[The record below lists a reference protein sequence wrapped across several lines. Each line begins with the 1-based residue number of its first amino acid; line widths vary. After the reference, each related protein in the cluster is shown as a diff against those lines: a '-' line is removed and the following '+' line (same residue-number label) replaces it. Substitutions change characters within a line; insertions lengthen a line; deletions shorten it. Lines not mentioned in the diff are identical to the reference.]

1 MRFLAYRQGV
11 DGIAMESAQ
20 GEILGL
26 RSDHPYYPGSLDDLV
41 GDDEG
46 LRVAASAIS
55 QYGRPVGLGEFAY
68 LAPLRRPM
76 KILCVGLNYAD
87 HSRESGFEPPTY
99 PTVFARFATSLV
111 GHAAPIQKPAI
122 SEQLDW
128 EGELAVVIGRP
139 GREIPMGDALSHVGG
154 YSIFNDATV
163 RDFQFK
169 TTQWTI
175 GKNFDA
181 TGGFSPVLVTPDE
194 LPPGCRDARLTTRVN
209 GRIVQDAST
218 SDMIFDVATLI
229 HLLSAVMTL
238 QRGDLIITGT
248 PAGVGVS
255 RKPPEFMQ
263 HGQTCEVS
271 IEGIGTLTN
280 PIVAADR
287 I

>member
-1 MRFLAYRQGV
+1 MRLLAYRQGV
-11 DGIAMESAQ
+11 DGIAMETR
-20 GEILGL
+20 GELLGL
-26 RSDHPYYPGSLDDLV
+26 RSDHPDYPGSLDDLV
-41 GDDEG
+41 GNDEA

-55 QYGRPVGLGEFAY
+55 QYGRPLSIGEFTY

-76 KILCVGLNYAD
+76 KILCVGLNYID

-111 GHAAPIQKPAI
+111 GHATPIRKPAI

-128 EGELAVVIGRP
+128 EGELAVVIGKP

-154 YSIFNDATV
+154 YSIFNDATI

-181 TGGFSPVLVTPDE
+181 TGGFGPVLVTPDE

-218 SDMIFDVATLI
+218 SDMIFNVATLI
-229 HLLSAVMTL
+229 HLLSAAMTL
-238 QRGDLIITGT
+238 ERGDLIITGT
-248 PAGVGVS
+248 PAGVGIS

-263 HGQTCEVS
+263 HGETCEVS

-287 I
+287 T

>member
-1 MRFLAYRQGV
+1 MRLLAYRQGV
-11 DGIAMESAQ
+11 DGIAMETR
-20 GEILGL
+20 GELLGL
-26 RSDHPYYPGSLDDLV
+26 RSDHPDYPGSLDDLV
-41 GDDEG
+41 GNDEA

-55 QYGRPVGLGEFAY
+55 QYGRPLSIGEFTY

-128 EGELAVVIGRP
+128 EGELAVVIGKP
-139 GREIPMGDALSHVGG
+139 GREISMGDALSHVGG

-181 TGGFSPVLVTPDE
+181 TGGFGPVLVTPDE
-194 LPPGCRDARLTTRVN
+194 LPPGCRDARLTTRIN

-229 HLLSAVMTL
+229 HLLSAAMTL
-238 QRGDLIITGT
+238 ERGDLIITGT

-263 HGQTCEVS
+263 HGETCEVV

-287 I
+287 M

>member
-1 MRFLAYRQGV
+1 MRLLAYRQGV
-11 DGIAMESAQ
+11 DGIAMETR
-20 GEILGL
+20 GELLGL
-26 RSDHPYYPGSLDDLV
+26 RSDHPDYPGSLDDLV
-41 GDDEG
+41 GNDEA

-55 QYGRPVGLGEFAY
+55 QYGRPLSIGEFTY

-128 EGELAVVIGRP
+128 EGELAVVIGKP
-139 GREIPMGDALSHVGG
+139 GREIPVGDALSHVGG

-181 TGGFSPVLVTPDE
+181 TGGFGPVLVTPDE

-218 SDMIFDVATLI
+218 SDMIFNVATLI

>member
-1 MRFLAYRQGV
+1 MRLLAYRQGV
-11 DGIAMESAQ
+11 DGIAMETR
-20 GEILGL
+20 GELLGL
-26 RSDHPYYPGSLDDLV
+26 RSDHPDYPGSLDDLV
-41 GDDEG
+41 GNDEA

-55 QYGRPVGLGEFAY
+55 QYGRPLSIGEFTY

-128 EGELAVVIGRP
+128 EGELAVVIGKP
-139 GREIPMGDALSHVGG
+139 GREISMGDALSHVGG

-181 TGGFSPVLVTPDE
+181 TGGFGPVLVTPDE
-194 LPPGCRDARLTTRVN
+194 LPPGCRDARLTTRIN

-229 HLLSAVMTL
+229 HLLSAAMTL
-238 QRGDLIITGT
+238 ERGDLIITGT

-263 HGQTCEVS
+263 HGETCEVI

-287 I
+287 M

>member
-1 MRFLAYRQGV
+1 MRLLAYRQGV
-11 DGIAMESAQ
+11 DGIAMETR
-20 GEILGL
+20 GELLGL
-26 RSDHPYYPGSLDDLV
+26 RSDHPDYPGSLDDLV
-41 GDDEG
+41 GNDEA

-55 QYGRPVGLGEFAY
+55 QYGRPLSIGEFTY

-128 EGELAVVIGRP
+128 EGELAVVIGKP
-139 GREIPMGDALSHVGG
+139 GREIPVGDALSHVGG

-181 TGGFSPVLVTPDE
+181 TGGFGPVLVTPDE

-218 SDMIFDVATLI
+218 SDMIFNVATLI
-229 HLLSAVMTL
+229 HLLSAAMTL
-238 QRGDLIITGT
+238 ERGDLIITGT
-248 PAGVGVS
+248 PAGVGIS

-263 HGQTCEVS
+263 HGETCEVS

-280 PIVAADR
+280 PIVAAER

>member
-1 MRFLAYRQGV
+1 MRLLAYRQGV
-11 DGIAMESAQ
+11 DGIAMETR
-20 GEILGL
+20 GELLGL
-26 RSDHPYYPGSLDDLV
+26 RSDHPDYPGSLDDLV
-41 GDDEG
+41 GNDEA

-55 QYGRPVGLGEFAY
+55 QYGRPLSIGEFTY

-128 EGELAVVIGRP
+128 EGELAVVIGKP
-139 GREIPMGDALSHVGG
+139 GHEIPVGDALSHVGG

-181 TGGFSPVLVTPDE
+181 TGGFGPVLVTPDE

-218 SDMIFDVATLI
+218 SDMIFNVATLI
-229 HLLSAVMTL
+229 HLLSAAMTL
-238 QRGDLIITGT
+238 ERGDLIITGT
-248 PAGVGVS
+248 PAGVGIS

-263 HGQTCEVS
+263 HGETCEVS

-287 I
+287 M

>member
-1 MRFLAYRQGV
+1 MRLLAYRQGV
-11 DGIAMESAQ
+11 DGIAMETR
-20 GEILGL
+20 GELLGL
-26 RSDHPYYPGSLDDLV
+26 RSDHPDYPGSLDDLV
-41 GDDEG
+41 GNDEA

-55 QYGRPVGLGEFAY
+55 QYGRPLSIGEFTY

-128 EGELAVVIGRP
+128 EGELAVVIGKP
-139 GREIPMGDALSHVGG
+139 GREISMGDALSHVGG

-181 TGGFSPVLVTPDE
+181 TGGFGPVLVTPDE
-194 LPPGCRDARLTTRVN
+194 LPPGCRDARLTTLIN

-229 HLLSAVMTL
+229 HLLSAAMTL
-238 QRGDLIITGT
+238 ERGDLIITGT

-263 HGQTCEVS
+263 HGETCEVV

-287 I
+287 M

>member
-1 MRFLAYRQGV
+1 MRLLAYRQGV
-11 DGIAMESAQ
+11 DGIAMETR
-20 GEILGL
+20 GELLGL
-26 RSDHPYYPGSLDDLV
+26 RSDHPDYPGSLDDLV
-41 GDDEG
+41 GNDEA

-55 QYGRPVGLGEFAY
+55 QYGRPLSIGEFTY

-76 KILCVGLNYAD
+76 KILCVGLNYID

-111 GHAAPIQKPAI
+111 GHATPIRKPAI

-128 EGELAVVIGRP
+128 EGELAVVIGKP

-154 YSIFNDATV
+154 YSIFNDATI

-181 TGGFSPVLVTPDE
+181 TGGFGPVLVTPDE

-218 SDMIFDVATLI
+218 SDMIFNVATLI
-229 HLLSAVMTL
+229 HLLSAAMTL
-238 QRGDLIITGT
+238 ERGDLIITGT
-248 PAGVGVS
+248 PAGVGIS

-263 HGQTCEVS
+263 HGETCEVS
-271 IEGIGTLTN
+271 IAGIGTLTN

-287 I
+287 T

>member
-1 MRFLAYRQGV
+1 MRLLAYRQGV
-11 DGIAMESAQ
+11 DGIAMETR
-20 GEILGL
+20 GELLGL
-26 RSDHPYYPGSLDDLV
+26 RSDHPDYPGSLDDLV
-41 GDDEG
+41 GNDEA

-55 QYGRPVGLGEFAY
+55 QYGRPLSIGEFTY

-128 EGELAVVIGRP
+128 EGELAVVIGKP
-139 GREIPMGDALSHVGG
+139 GREIPVGDALSHVGG

-181 TGGFSPVLVTPDE
+181 TGGFGPVLVTPDE

>member
-1 MRFLAYRQGV
+1 MRLLAYRQGV
-11 DGIAMESAQ
+11 DGIAMETR
-20 GEILGL
+20 GELLGL
-26 RSDHPYYPGSLDDLV
+26 RSDHPDYPGSLDDLV
-41 GDDEG
+41 GNDEA

-55 QYGRPVGLGEFAY
+55 QYGRPLSIGEFTY

-128 EGELAVVIGRP
+128 EGELAVVIGKP
-139 GREIPMGDALSHVGG
+139 GREISMGDALSHVGG

-181 TGGFSPVLVTPDE
+181 TGGFGPVLVTPDE
-194 LPPGCRDARLTTRVN
+194 LPPGCRDVRLTTRIN
-209 GRIVQDAST
+209 ERIVQDAST

-229 HLLSAVMTL
+229 HLLSAAMTL
-238 QRGDLIITGT
+238 ERGDLIITGT

-263 HGQTCEVS
+263 HGETCEVV

-287 I
+287 M

>member
-1 MRFLAYRQGV
+1 MRLLAYRQGV
-11 DGIAMESAQ
+11 DGIAMETR
-20 GEILGL
+20 GELLGL
-26 RSDHPYYPGSLDDLV
+26 RSDHPDYPGSLDDLV
-41 GDDEG
+41 GNDEA

-55 QYGRPVGLGEFAY
+55 QYGRPLSIGEFTY

-76 KILCVGLNYAD
+76 KILCVGLNYID

-111 GHAAPIQKPAI
+111 GHATPIRKPAI

-128 EGELAVVIGRP
+128 EGELAVVIGKP

-154 YSIFNDATV
+154 YSIFNDATL
-163 RDFQFK
+163 RDFQFR

-181 TGGFSPVLVTPDE
+181 TGGFGPVLVTPDE

-218 SDMIFDVATLI
+218 SDMIFNVATLI
-229 HLLSAVMTL
+229 HLLSAAMTL
-238 QRGDLIITGT
+238 ERGDLIITGT
-248 PAGVGVS
+248 PAGVGIS

-263 HGQTCEVS
+263 HGETCEVS

>member
-1 MRFLAYRQGV
+1 MRLLAYRQGV
-11 DGIAMESAQ
+11 DGIAMETR
-20 GEILGL
+20 GELLGL
-26 RSDHPYYPGSLDDLV
+26 RSDHPDYPGSLDDLV
-41 GDDEG
+41 GNDEA

-55 QYGRPVGLGEFAY
+55 QYGRPLSIGEFTY

-128 EGELAVVIGRP
+128 EGELAVVIGKP
-139 GREIPMGDALSHVGG
+139 GREIPVGDALSHVGG

-181 TGGFSPVLVTPDE
+181 TGGFGPVLVTPDE

-218 SDMIFDVATLI
+218 SDMIFNVATLI
-229 HLLSAVMTL
+229 HLLSAAMTL
-238 QRGDLIITGT
+238 ERGDLIITGT
-248 PAGVGVS
+248 PAGVGIS

-263 HGQTCEVS
+263 HGESCEVS

>member
-1 MRFLAYRQGV
+1 MRLLAYRQGV
-11 DGIAMESAQ
+11 DGIAMETR
-20 GEILGL
+20 GELLGL
-26 RSDHPYYPGSLDDLV
+26 RSDHPDYPGSLDDLV
-41 GDDEG
+41 GNDEA

-55 QYGRPVGLGEFAY
+55 QYGRPLSIGEFTY

-128 EGELAVVIGRP
+128 EGELAVVIGKP
-139 GREIPMGDALSHVGG
+139 GREIPVGDALSHVGG

-181 TGGFSPVLVTPDE
+181 TGGFGPVLVTPDE

-218 SDMIFDVATLI
+218 SDMIFNVATLI
-229 HLLSAVMTL
+229 HLLSAAMTL
-238 QRGDLIITGT
+238 ERGDLIITGT
-248 PAGVGVS
+248 PAGVGIS

-263 HGQTCEVS
+263 HGETCEVS